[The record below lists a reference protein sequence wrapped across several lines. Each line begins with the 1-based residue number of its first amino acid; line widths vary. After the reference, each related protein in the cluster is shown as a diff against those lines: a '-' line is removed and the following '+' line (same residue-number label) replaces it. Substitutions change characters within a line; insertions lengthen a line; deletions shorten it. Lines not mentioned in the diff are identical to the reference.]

1 MPADGIVEDQHFLD
15 VADYVGGL
23 KARLDKLASATSAL
37 VKHAQLTGSVLME
50 FARVVVDLD
59 ETEAKAKGRV
69 RHTRGCAV
77 DRRGEAVCV
86 DRRVPRWRKPPR

>member
-1 MPADGIVEDQHFLD
+1 MMPADGIVEDQHFLD

-59 ETEAKAKGRV
+59 ETEAKAKPCSAHPGV
-69 RHTRGCAV
+69 CSGPTRRSCL
-77 DRRGEAVCV
+77 RPP
-86 DRRVPRWRKPPR
+86 RVPRWRKPPR